1 MKLCLTIG
9 VSKAPPLSYLPGAI
23 TVANEMGDWARNTG
37 FVTEVITDE
46 NNIPVTIDR
55 IKKILLKMLP
65 INDEVELFILHFA
78 GHGFRDGAEQNIW
91 LPSDWHQELRAISVE
106 ALKSRLYRHGIKAY
120 RFLAMRAGRYLQ
132 ILKQQIFAVIRF
144 FLEDLMRFLSLL
156 LLVSMLLWMV
166 SRRTC

>member
-55 IKKILLKMLP
+55 IKK
-65 INDEVELFILHFA
+65 
-78 GHGFRDGAEQNIW
+78 
-91 LPSDWHQELRAISVE
+91 
-106 ALKSRLYRHGIKAY
+106 
-120 RFLAMRAGRYLQ
+120 
-132 ILKQQIFAVIRF
+132 F
-144 FLEDLMRFLSLL
+144 FSKCFQ
-156 LLVSMLLWMV
+156 
-166 SRRTC
+166 